1 MCLSS
6 WHHCEISQPFIC
18 TFVPNTRGHAR
29 PCVCLADIIV
39 KFLSPSSVLSYQIL
53 EVMSDGLGM
62 RQTVWNMR
70 NLRHKPVR
78 VWTVPC
84 TSTGRIARTHHW
96 SWGGEKK
103 ESCKN
108 KASYTAVRWLQ
119 LSLIFSYKHILWYK
133 TFGVRKLSGFKMRTG
148 AHQPHYMLVPV
159 TVWTSKHQKCKL
171 TGPQHGGLRYTHQL
185 KVTLPHTQLCLGST
199 THTRLHTPEEGGR
212 CSDNLDALITFQGQE

>member
-6 WHHCEISQPFIC
+6 WHHCEISQPFLC

-29 PCVCLADIIV
+29 PCVCLANIIV
-39 KFLSPSSVLSYQIL
+39 KFLSPSSVLLYQIL
-53 EVMSDGLGM
+53 EVMPDGLGM

-103 ESCKN
+103 KSCKN
-108 KASYTAVRWLQ
+108 KASLHCCQMTSTVFDLLIQ
-119 LSLIFSYKHILWYK
+119 THSLVQSQKSVVWRQKAFWFQDENRGPPATLHVSSCHCLNIK
-133 TFGVRKLSGFKMRTG
+133 TPKMQTYR
-148 AHQPHYMLVPV
+148 
-159 TVWTSKHQKCKL
+159 
-171 TGPQHGGLRYTHQL
+171 
-185 KVTLPHTQLCLGST
+185 ST
-199 THTRLHTPEEGGR
+199 TWRPSVHTSAEGYPPPHSAMSWINNTHKATYTRGGR
-212 CSDNLDALITFQGQE
+212 TL